1 MTKIM
6 LAQSI
11 KVCHNE
17 HGRVLTGR
25 VSIHSHLLTIDFQI
39 LMPDSV
45 KSLKKSN
52 GELKIRGSS
61 SKLEQRVSEQ
71 ECSVKI
77 VSDSSA
83 SSSILN
89 QEAEASLKF
98 IGHEYD
104 VTKVQ

>member
-6 LAQSI
+6 LARSI
-11 KVCHNE
+11 KVCHNV
-17 HGRVLTGR
+17 HGRVRTRR
-25 VSIHSHLLTIDFQI
+25 VSIHSHLLAIDFQI

-45 KSLKKSN
+45 KSFQTSN

-71 ECSVKI
+71 ECNVKN

-83 SSSILN
+83 SS
-89 QEAEASLKF
+89 AS
-98 IGHEYD
+98 
-104 VTKVQ
+104 

>member
-17 HGRVLTGR
+17 HGRVLTER

-39 LMPDSV
+39 LMHDSV
-45 KSLKKSN
+45 KSFKKSN
-52 GELKIRGSS
+52 GELKIGGSS

-71 ECSVKI
+71 ECSVKN

-98 IGHEYD
+98 IGHEND

>member
-45 KSLKKSN
+45 KSLKKATVSLRSEA
-52 GELKIRGSS
+52 G
-61 SKLEQRVSEQ
+61 RVSWSNEFR
-71 ECSVKI
+71 SKNV
-77 VSDSSA
+77 V
-83 SSSILN
+83 
-89 QEAEASLKF
+89 
-98 IGHEYD
+98 
-104 VTKVQ
+104 

>member
-1 MTKIM
+1 M
-6 LAQSI
+6 SWR
-11 KVCHNE
+11 
-17 HGRVLTGR
+17 GR
-25 VSIHSHLLTIDFQI
+25 
-39 LMPDSV
+39 
-45 KSLKKSN
+45 
-52 GELKIRGSS
+52 S

-71 ECSVKI
+71 ECSVKN

>member
-11 KVCHNE
+11 KVCHNV

-25 VSIHSHLLTIDFQI
+25 VSIHSHLVTIDFQI

-45 KSLKKSN
+45 KSYKKSN

-71 ECSVKI
+71 ECSVKN

-89 QEAEASLKF
+89 EEAEASLKF

-104 VTKVQ
+104 ITKVQ